1 MLLDFRIIFD
11 LGELCTRSCARCRVK
26 VARPGRREKMDNNS
40 LCFCLA
46 GHRRR
51 VEAAAAQQ
59 TFDLSSSTSMPG
71 TFSSDGSSSR
81 TNQEPHYNVWNG
93 NSLDCTD
100 EEVAAIRR
108 KLFGIDLNT
117 EEQSN
122 MPTDETHEI
131 ECIIDEEID
140 AMTSKHYQ
148 VQWVDWKSPVD
159 GSVMTWVHTN
169 DLSKRSEQVTR
180 AWEAEKKKKLGQ
192 NLQRYADMGVPIASI
207 GQNCFTRF
215 NTTLSETVIWSWA
228 DHSSPQPLRNA
239 DLRGEVASVKATALG
254 YRGVQHEESPSLS
267 SYSEEDEDPVQIAQ
281 GVKRRAKSPPFAPPA
296 KRFQVI
302 LEESDSDSMGT
313 SRPPSRRS
321 KGRPRR
327 NEASLRLRRRV
338 ETAWNRIA
346 RNSGAATISLVN
358 DVDDEEI
365 PSSIDPA
372 TFTYL
377 ERSSYIL
384 PEGETSHSGLYEG
397 CECEDGCISPDECAC
412 QSTEFADVIMHHG
425 RRSFAYDRNGLYIF
439 PEQFDFAVFECN
451 HACLHLPTSVPPLI
465 HPLDVPLQPRDMS
478 KPSGTKAS
486 GCPT

>member
-1 MLLDFRIIFD
+1 
-11 LGELCTRSCARCRVK
+11 
-26 VARPGRREKMDNNS
+26 
-40 LCFCLA
+40 
-46 GHRRR
+46 
-51 VEAAAAQQ
+51 
-59 TFDLSSSTSMPG
+59 
-71 TFSSDGSSSR
+71 
-81 TNQEPHYNVWNG
+81 
-93 NSLDCTD
+93 
-100 EEVAAIRR
+100 
-108 KLFGIDLNT
+108 
-117 EEQSN
+117 
-122 MPTDETHEI
+122 
-131 ECIIDEEID
+131 
-140 AMTSKHYQ
+140 
-148 VQWVDWKSPVD
+148 
-159 GSVMTWVHTN
+159 MTWVHTN

-228 DHSSPQPLRNA
+228 DHSSPQPLRNV

-267 SYSEEDEDPVQIAQ
+267 SYSEEEEDPVQIAQ

-451 HACLHLPTSVPPLI
+451 HMCRCSHETCPNRVAQRPR
-465 HPLDVPLQPRDMS
+465 DVPLEIFKTVDCGWGVRAPIAVPRGKVIGVFTGELSQSADDDYTYHLDWFDPNNRWRVTS
-478 KPSGTKAS
+478 RRYGNWSRFLNHSCYPNLKAYGVIYDS
-486 GCPT
+486 IPDADDDQRHRLAFVALRDIAKYEELTIDYAPKMRRGGQKDGCCEFGGCKRPGLKGRSTREQARTRREAAFGSIGGQTSS